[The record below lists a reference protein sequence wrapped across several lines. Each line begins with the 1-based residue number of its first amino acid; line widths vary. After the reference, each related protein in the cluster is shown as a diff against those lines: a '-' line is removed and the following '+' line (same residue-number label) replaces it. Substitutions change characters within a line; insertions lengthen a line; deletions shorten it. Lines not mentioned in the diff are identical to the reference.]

1 MPKEALGVAHRAQP
15 GAVIEFRLRTG
26 QLAYAQYVRPGWHAP
41 LIRVLPGVFNEPVD
55 RRTLRALVAGPS
67 QFRTQYHL
75 DATIGRR
82 EGRIVASLPIPDG
95 ETGMPPFRF
104 SARQTPENTLVTDP
118 DGFNMNGAEFLQRH
132 PGADLSTM
140 PLWAIP
146 FYGTLSWMIEK
157 HWVPSMARGLTRGI
171 PDDDE
176 EPKPPAAPP
185 DEKPKKRRIHTTHIS
200 IFQKRDDAEKA
211 AEAIRELGL
220 KNIEV
225 DQDAGTDEW
234 VVWAQRP
241 GRPDPDTEDQVEQIA
256 AANNGY
262 YDGNMVGPLN

>member
-1 MPKEALGVAHRAQP
+1 MPSEARGHARRAEP
-15 GAVIEFRLRTG
+15 GAVIELRLRTG

-41 LIRVLPGVFNEPVD
+41 LIRVMPGIFDEPLD
-55 RRTLRALVAGPS
+55 RRALRGLIARPS

-75 DATIGRR
+75 DTTIGRR
-82 EGRIVASLPIPDG
+82 EGRIVAHLPVP
-95 ETGMPPFRF
+95 ETESGMPPLRF
-104 SARQTPENTLVTDP
+104 IADVQPEVGTIIEP
-118 DGFNMNGAEFLQRH
+118 DYAWITGAEYLERH
-132 PGADLSTM
+132 PGADLSTL
-140 PLWAIP
+140 PLWEIP

-157 HWVPSMARGLTRGI
+157 HWVPSMARGLALGI
-171 PDDDE
+171 PDDE
-176 EPKPPAAPP
+176 EPTPAPPPP